1 MEVGTTHLTQR
12 NVNAAVNRVSAPT
25 AGSRTIPGTPVP
37 EGEPGSNRPRSA
49 PAPSQLLVKHIAV
62 PCLTSCVCKSVGQM
76 SFPTPL
82 YSHAGR
88 GPFTD
93 VYEPAEDSFLLID
106 ALEQDADRLKKISPS
121 VCLEVGSG
129 SGVVSAFLAS
139 VIGPT
144 ALYLCTDVNPA
155 AAQCT
160 LETSRCNAV
169 SLQPIITDLVGSHGI
184 EAAWAGGR
192 WGREVMDRFFPLLPK
207 LLSNQGLFY
216 LVTVAENNPEEI
228 TILLRKFGLQ
238 GAPCLSRR
246 TGPESLSVLR
256 FHRTT

>member
-1 MEVGTTHLTQR
+1 
-12 NVNAAVNRVSAPT
+12 
-25 AGSRTIPGTPVP
+25 
-37 EGEPGSNRPRSA
+37 
-49 PAPSQLLVKHIAV
+49 
-62 PCLTSCVCKSVGQM
+62 M
-76 SFPTPL
+76 SYPTPL
-82 YSHAGR
+82 YSHAGH

-93 VYEPAEDSFLLID
+93 VYEPSEDSFLLID
-106 ALEQDADRLKKISPS
+106 TLEQDVDRLKKISPS

-160 LETSRCNAV
+160 QVTSCCNGV
-169 SLQPIITDLVGSHGI
+169 QLQPVITDLVDSLLPRLLGKVDVLLFNPPYVVTPPEEVGSRGI

-192 WGREVMDRFFPLLPK
+192 RGREVMDRFFPLLPK
-207 LLSNQGLFY
+207 LLSDQGLFY

-228 TILLRKFGLQ
+228 ATLLGKSGLQ
-238 GAPCLSRR
+238 GTPCLSRQ

-256 FHRTT
+256 FHKI

>member
-1 MEVGTTHLTQR
+1 
-12 NVNAAVNRVSAPT
+12 
-25 AGSRTIPGTPVP
+25 
-37 EGEPGSNRPRSA
+37 
-49 PAPSQLLVKHIAV
+49 
-62 PCLTSCVCKSVGQM
+62 M
-76 SFPTPL
+76 SYPTPL

-93 VYEPAEDSFLLID
+93 VYEPAEDTFLLID

-144 ALYLCTDVNPA
+144 ALYLCTDVNPE

-160 LETSRCNAV
+160 LETSRCNGV
-169 SLQPIITDLVGSHGI
+169 SLQPIITDLVDSLLPRLCGKVDVLLFNPPYVVTPSEEVGSQGI

-216 LVTVAENNPEEI
+216 LVTVAENNP
-228 TILLRKFGLQ
+228 G
-238 GAPCLSRR
+238 GA
-246 TGPESLSVLR
+246 LSVQTNWAREPLCAALPQNNVTLPVPR
-256 FHRTT
+256 PQLNHRRDHEPAAPTTPGPQRVQLHLNNQEW

>member
-1 MEVGTTHLTQR
+1 
-12 NVNAAVNRVSAPT
+12 RV
-25 AGSRTIPGTPVP
+25 
-37 EGEPGSNRPRSA
+37 
-49 PAPSQLLVKHIAV
+49 Q
-62 PCLTSCVCKSVGQM
+62 
-76 SFPTPL
+76 
-82 YSHAGR
+82 
-88 GPFTD
+88 
-93 VYEPAEDSFLLID
+93 PAEDSFLLID

-139 VIGPT
+139 VIGPA
-144 ALYLCTDVNPA
+144 ALYLCTDVNPE

-160 LETSRCNAV
+160 LETSRYNGV
-169 SLQPIITDLVGSHGI
+169 SLQPIITDLVDSLLPRLCGKVDVLLFNPPYVVTPSEEVGSQGI

-228 TILLRKFGLQ
+228 TTLLRKSVLQ
-238 GAPCLSRR
+238 G
-246 TGPESLSVLR
+246 GVLSVQTNWAREPLCAALSQNNVTLPVPR
-256 FHRTT
+256 PQLNHRRDHEPAAPTTPGPQRGFSFISTTRSGKLIPPKDRTVN

>member
-1 MEVGTTHLTQR
+1 
-12 NVNAAVNRVSAPT
+12 
-25 AGSRTIPGTPVP
+25 
-37 EGEPGSNRPRSA
+37 
-49 PAPSQLLVKHIAV
+49 
-62 PCLTSCVCKSVGQM
+62 M

-169 SLQPIITDLVGSHGI
+169 SLQPIITDLVGSQGI

>member
-1 MEVGTTHLTQR
+1 
-12 NVNAAVNRVSAPT
+12 
-25 AGSRTIPGTPVP
+25 
-37 EGEPGSNRPRSA
+37 
-49 PAPSQLLVKHIAV
+49 
-62 PCLTSCVCKSVGQM
+62 M
-76 SFPTPL
+76 SYPTPL
-82 YSHAGR
+82 YSHVGR

-106 ALEQDADRLKKISPS
+106 ALEKDADRLKKIRPS

-139 VIGPT
+139 VVGPT
-144 ALYLCTDVNPA
+144 ALYICTDVNPA

-160 LETSRCNAV
+160 LETSCCNGIA
-169 SLQPIITDLVGSHGI
+169 LQPIITDLVDSLFQRLCGKVDVLLFNPPYVVTPPEEVGSHGI

-192 WGREVMDRFFPLLPK
+192 RGREVMDRLFPMLPK
-207 LLSNQGLFY
+207 LLSEQGLFY

-228 TILLRKFGLQ
+228 SFLLGKSGLQ
-238 GAPCLSRR
+238 GTPCLSRR

-256 FHRTT
+256 FQRT